1 MFSIWMPYKLRNS
14 NLDNLINDFTRNV
27 VKTLPWDQN
36 VPSQSSEIA
45 CIYLDSSTKTLWDS
59 NCDSLAPSI
68 CKTYPAV
75 NFKLLGLCSDTFM
88 DDIYILKDFNG
99 LTLYGDKTVSIK
111 FDESSAQWT
120 ALTKDGT
127 LLATIKASKSSLLLG
142 THNWTIYNDSLDCQL
157 LYKGNPY
164 TLPLNLNSCND
175 EEFNC
180 DDGSC
185 ISLAKKCNGVSNC
198 QDSSDEFQCS
208 KILMERTYSKYI
220 PPPPNKNDNA
230 IYSTINIDL
239 DIMEIIE
246 IVEVKGTITIKLN
259 LTAEWYDKRVKF
271 SNLKNE
277 TRLNKLE
284 DYESNYLWKP
294 DILYMNIISNEDREI
309 FGQSKSYIER
319 SKIVPPLYA
328 DDKTV
333 LNRVQTFSGAHSK
346 IIFYETSRKDYFKKH
361 KYKATDINTR
371 FSSQTQTED

>member
-1 MFSIWMPYKLRNS
+1 MFIVWMPYKVAYPKRENS
-14 NLDNLINDFTRNV
+14 RNDFTNKV
-27 VKTLPWDQN
+27 IKKLPWDSS
-36 VPSQSSEIA
+36 VPNQKSEFSCSVLGNRTEKI
-45 CIYLDSSTKTLWDS
+45 WDI
-59 NCDSLAPSI
+59 NCESLAPSI
-68 CKTYPAV
+68 CKTDPAV
-75 NFKLLGLCSDTFM
+75 NFHLFGLCGDTLM
-88 DDIYILKDFNG
+88 DDNYILKDFNG

-127 LLATIKASKSSLLLG
+127 LLATIKASERSLLLG
-142 THNWTIYNDSLDCQL
+142 THNWTIYSDSLDCQL
-157 LYKGNPY
+157 HFKGNPH

-175 EEFNC
+175 DEFNC
-180 DDGSC
+180 NDGSC
-185 ISLAKKCNGVSNC
+185 KSLARKCDGISNC

-208 KILMERTYSKYI
+208 KILTERTYSKHI

-259 LTAEWYDKRVKF
+259 LTAEWYDWRVTF

-309 FGQSKSYIER
+309 FGQSKTYIER